1 MSRNTGDA
9 VTQCLVLSTL
19 YQGVQQVQACTG
31 RLYCVLGQDTSHS
44 VTYFTQRY
52 EWGPV
57 NLMQRLTLQ
66 WSSIPSRGKRIEIFL
81 VAETSSNVRS
91 FIILPSEEGLASCN
105 KNNRANFS
113 GEKNKGKRG
122 HSGLSIFLESSK
134 KS

>member
-1 MSRNTGDA
+1 MMSHNTGDP
-9 VTQCLVLSTL
+9 VSYCLVLWTL
-19 YQGVQQVQACTG
+19 YQGVQQVQAWTG

-44 VTYFTQRY
+44 VPCLTQQY

-57 NLMQRLTLQ
+57 HLLQRLTLQ
-66 WSSIPSRGKRIEIFL
+66 WSSIPSRGKGIEIFL

-113 GEKNKGKRG
+113 GEKIKVKWSLWGYLF
-122 HSGLSIFLESSK
+122 S
-134 KS
+134 